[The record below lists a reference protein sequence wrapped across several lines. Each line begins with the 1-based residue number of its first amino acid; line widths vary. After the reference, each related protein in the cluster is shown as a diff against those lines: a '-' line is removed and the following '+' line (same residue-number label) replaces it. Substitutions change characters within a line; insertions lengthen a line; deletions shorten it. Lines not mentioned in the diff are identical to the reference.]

1 MSHPNTRINSKY
13 KIKSWK
19 QFAKHVR
26 SHDCNLLLKLKE
38 FPDSVLVAGCQR
50 SGTTAIANIITTSE
64 GMTNYWFGKDSEL
77 DAALLLSGY
86 ALHAGD
92 GRFCFQTTY
101 LNECVEDYFNHVGH
115 YKLIWIV
122 RNPHSVVCSM
132 LYNWGNFAFNE
143 LFDSCGSKLLQ
154 DKDNRRYKK
163 FGKFVIPKIKR
174 GCLSYNAKTTQ
185 ILMLRERIPK
195 DDLLIVDYDNLVENS
210 QAKLEIIY
218 NFIDLPFKNDYSD
231 KLKSTSINKY
241 QKFSAK
247 QIKYIS
253 DLCLE
258 TYKQVQSLAI

>member
-1 MSHPNTRINSKY
+1 MSHPNTRINSKSE
-13 KIKSWK
+13 IKTWK
-19 QFAKHVR
+19 QFAKCVR
-26 SHDCNLLLKLKE
+26 SHDCNLLLKLRE
-38 FPDSVLVAGCQR
+38 FSDSVLVAGCQR
-50 SGTTAIANIITTSE
+50 SGTTAIANIITTSG

-77 DAALLLSGY
+77 DAALLLSGD
-86 ALHAGD
+86 ASHIGG

-101 LNECVEDYFNHVGH
+101 LNECVDEYINNIGN

-132 LYNWGNFAFNE
+132 LHNWGSFAFNE
-143 LFDSCGSKLLQ
+143 LFDACGYKLLP

-163 FGKFVIPKIKR
+163 FGKYAVSKIRR
-174 GCLSYNAKTTQ
+174 GCLSYNAKTMQ
-185 ILMLRERIPK
+185 VLMLRERIPK

-210 QAKLEIIY
+210 QAKLETIY
-218 NFIDLPFKNDYSD
+218 NFIDLPFKNNYSD

-241 QKFSAK
+241 QKLSSK
-247 QIKYIS
+247 QIQYIS